1 VGKNPAF
8 QFYPSDWVRDLE
20 EHPLEIEGA
29 WIRICC
35 KLWWSETRGSL
46 TKNIDQWAKILRSYQ
61 QDAERI
67 LNYIGNERIGDV
79 ITDANGNITV
89 KSRRMIRDEK
99 DRENNTLRQRRFQ
112 DKKKYNASITEQSQR
127 SSSSSSSTSVQKTK
141 AKKEKIE
148 LVDNCFKTIPDAL
161 MNKWREVAPGINIP
175 DEIKKAELWLLAHPQ
190 KRRSR
195 YDSFLSNWMVKAQDY
210 FIKHGGGGNG
220 TSVRNDAR
228 PWLRRPGEELSSDA
242 QQAIADAKQA
252 EREAI
257 ARRSA
262 NRATKDA

>member
-1 VGKNPAF
+1 
-8 QFYPSDWVRDLE
+8 
-20 EHPLEIEGA
+20 
-29 WIRICC
+29 
-35 KLWWSETRGSL
+35 L

-79 ITDANGNITV
+79 ITDDNGNITV

-112 DKKKYNASITEQSQR
+112 DKKKYNAPITEQSQR
-127 SSSSSSSTSVQKTK
+127 SSSSSSTSVQKTK

-195 YDSFLSNWMVKAQDY
+195 YDSFLSNWMVKAQEH
-210 FIKHGGGGNG
+210 FIKYGGGNG
-220 TSVRNDAR
+220 KNVGNDAR
-228 PWLRRPGEELSSDA
+228 PWIRRPGEELSPDA
-242 QQAIADAKQA
+242 QRAIAESKRIEAEFLAK
-252 EREAI
+252 
-257 ARRSA
+257 
-262 NRATKDA
+262 RAADRGGKDAGADHGSQPRPD

>member
-1 VGKNPAF
+1 MGKNPAF

-112 DKKKYNASITEQSQR
+112 DKKKYNAPITEQSQR
-127 SSSSSSSTSVQKTK
+127 SSSSSSTSVQKTK

-148 LVDNCFKTIPDAL
+148 LVDNCFKTIPDAF

-220 TSVRNDAR
+220 TSVRNGAR